1 MGCGG
6 EFTGCGGEF
15 AGCGSK
21 FTGCGGEFAGCSGEF
36 TGCGGELAA
45 LYSARLLNVHIGH
58 TGLQNGTKR
67 LTAHPFVIHPGR
79 VTQSAG
85 LFANV
90 HRDWAPAANPHTTG
104 AGAKP

>member
-1 MGCGG
+1 MSWPCDPS
-6 EFTGCGGEF
+6 FPR
-15 AGCGSK
+15 AGPGR
-21 FTGCGGEFAGCSGEF
+21 
-36 TGCGGELAA
+36 AA